1 MDSSTNFWENLIMY
15 NENVLKW
22 CGSVI
27 DVDSIYDETYDLLID
42 EDDDIIIF
50 DDSDE
55 WYNTHD

>member
-27 DVDSIYDETYDLLID
+27 DVDSIHDETYDLLID
-42 EDDDIIIF
+42 EDDDVIIF